1 MARQESELADPQGH
15 WQGIYETRSDQ
26 ELSWRQEDPTLS
38 IALIERFAPGHGAR
52 ILDIGAGESFL
63 LGALFDRGYRCLS
76 GLDISSAAL
85 DRLADRLGHRAT
97 GIQLI
102 QGDVLTASSM
112 GPFDVWHDRAVF
124 HFFTKESDR
133 QRYVSL
139 AAASVTPGGVL
150 ALATFSPQ
158 GPEQCSGLPVRRY
171 SAVDLNH
178 EFCREFEPLFAGE
191 EVHQTPWGSSQSF
204 TYVVMRRRPTEG

>member
-1 MARQESELADPQGH
+1 MSRQELGLPDSQRH
-15 WQGIYETRSDQ
+15 WQEVYETRPGRD
-26 ELSWRQEDPTLS
+26 LSWRQEDPVLS
-38 IALIERFAPGHGAR
+38 IALIERFAPDRGSR
-52 ILDIGAGESFL
+52 ILDVGVGESFL
-63 LGALFDRGYRCLS
+63 LGALYDHGYRHLS
-76 GLDISSAAL
+76 GLDISAAAL
-85 DRLADRLGHRAT
+85 DRLVARLGHRAAA
-97 GIQLI
+97 IQLI
-102 QGDVLTASSM
+102 RGDLLTASPL

-124 HFFTKESDR
+124 HFFTEESDQ

-139 AAASVTPGGVL
+139 AAASVAPAGVL
-150 ALATFSPQ
+150 VLATSSPE

-204 TYVVMRRRPTEG
+204 T